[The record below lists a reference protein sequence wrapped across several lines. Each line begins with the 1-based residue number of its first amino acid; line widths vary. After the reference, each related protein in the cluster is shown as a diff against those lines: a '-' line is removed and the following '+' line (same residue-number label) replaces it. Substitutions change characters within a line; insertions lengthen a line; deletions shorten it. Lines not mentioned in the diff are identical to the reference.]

1 MAIKPSEAY
10 VRFDEF
16 EDVLA
21 SVELVALLAPF
32 VREDPQYWKWII
44 VGAHSALQGAMVC
57 AYVDSSGTSIL
68 KKQKKCRGKKPK
80 RPKTPHEELADFE
93 DLLKRCVRGSHTC
106 EPLVLTNRQRRDIG
120 RLHREFRN
128 NFIHFMPQ
136 GWSIEKAV
144 LPRIIAAT
152 LDAAEALM
160 RRDYVTRL
168 LDVDRQQRLQ
178 ERLTV
183 ALAAARA
190 DLPSNIRASD

>member
-1 MAIKPSEAY
+1 MMSDKYI
-10 VRFDEF
+10 RFDEF

-32 VREDPQYWKWII
+32 VREQPQYWKWII

-68 KKQKKCRGKKPK
+68 KKKSRGKKRKQPN
-80 RPKTPHEELADFE
+80 HEGQLADFE
-93 DLLKRCVRGSHTC
+93 DLLKCCVRGSHTC
-106 EPLVLTNRQRRDIG
+106 EPLVLTYQQRRDIR

-128 NFIHFMPQ
+128 NFIHFIPK
-136 GWSIEKAV
+136 GWSIEKVV
-144 LPRIIAAT
+144 LPRIIRAA

-168 LDVDRQQRLQ
+168 LDVDRQERLQ
-178 ERLTV
+178 ARLTV
-183 ALAAARA
+183 ALAAARG
-190 DLPSNIRASD
+190 DVPSSHA

>member
-68 KKQKKCRGKKPK
+68 KSKRSAEGKSLSGPKPPTK
-80 RPKTPHEELADFE
+80 NLLILKT
-93 DLLKRCVRGSHTC
+93 
-106 EPLVLTNRQRRDIG
+106 
-120 RLHREFRN
+120 
-128 NFIHFMPQ
+128 
-136 GWSIEKAV
+136 
-144 LPRIIAAT
+144 
-152 LDAAEALM
+152 
-160 RRDYVTRL
+160 Y
-168 LDVDRQQRLQ
+168 
-178 ERLTV
+178 
-183 ALAAARA
+183 
-190 DLPSNIRASD
+190 

>member
-57 AYVDSSGTSIL
+57 AYVDSSGTLIL

-80 RPKTPHEELADFE
+80 RPKTPREELADFE

-128 NFIHFMPQ
+128 NLSTSCP
-136 GWSIEKAV
+136 KAGASRRQCCPGSSQ
-144 LPRIIAAT
+144 PRSTPRKPSCAAI
-152 LDAAEALM
+152 M
-160 RRDYVTRL
+160 
-168 LDVDRQQRLQ
+168 
-178 ERLTV
+178 
-183 ALAAARA
+183 
-190 DLPSNIRASD
+190 